1 MAVIQKINVS
11 VIVALDGQTCRL
23 ARSNARHA
31 LVGGFELLNFHD
43 HPGAS
48 RTLGIRL
55 SDSILLA
62 VTMPQDAEAVLE
74 ATLHATCRNYRSCAR
89 KHVLMSNQ
97 KARAGVVLHQS
108 DGPMKICRAEQRRNR
123 DGIRREFER

>member
-11 VIVALDGQTCRL
+11 VIVALDGQTWRH

-89 KHVLMSNQ
+89 KHVLMSNR
-97 KARAGVVLHQS
+97 KAGAGFCYIEG
-108 DGPMKICRAEQRRNR
+108 DGSMKICYAE
-123 DGIRREFER
+123 